1 MHEPGRP
8 LPWWWYVVALAAH
21 SGWGLY
27 PVLGRYLQTV
37 SGLPSMSVLV
47 LGGTPLF
54 LWLLVGILPRHGW
67 RLYSARVLWLFG
79 GVTVL
84 RSITNLLAQ
93 RYTLALYVQMIG
105 LLTPFWVVLIHAV
118 LFRERL
124 PRSTLPAMLL
134 STAGALRMFSG
145 SSAPVPGHDD
155 WLGIGLALASSFFLA
170 GYMLLL
176 RRTAQVQISGL
187 SVLAFQTV
195 LVQACALGLSLLWQ
209 EPWGRWL
216 QLDWQGWTAF
226 AAYSGLVVL
235 GANSLQIAAVRRLG
249 APLVSSLMGWRLVV
263 TLVAG
268 WWLLGEQLTTV
279 WQVVGML
286 LVLAAVSGYLRRQ
299 IP

>member
-8 LPWWWYVVALAAH
+8 LPWWYVVALAAH
-21 SGWGLY
+21 SSWGLY

-47 LGGTPLF
+47 LGGLPLF
-54 LWLLVGILPRHGW
+54 CWLLVGILPRHGW
-67 RLYSARVLWLFG
+67 RLYTARVLWLFG

-105 LLTPFWVVLIHAV
+105 LLTPFWVVLIHAL

-134 STAGALRMFSG
+134 STAGALLMFSG
-145 SSAPVPGHDD
+145 SSAPAPGLDD

-187 SVLAFQTV
+187 SLLAFQTV

-209 EPWGRWL
+209 EPWERWL
-216 QLDWQGWTAF
+216 QLEWQGWTAF
-226 AAYSGLVVL
+226 AAYSGVVVL

-249 APLVSSLMGWRLVV
+249 APLVSSLMGWRLVA

-286 LVLAAVSGYLRRQ
+286 LVLAAVSGYLSRQ
-299 IP
+299 RS